1 MFASAAR
8 GTPSRFFG
16 TTESSCFERIFH
28 LPLNIWTDHLLDK
41 GVPGSLL
48 HGWIISFTDPGDHF
62 LLIVLFD
69 WIFFPRQDTLNTS
82 PANFIPESPM
92 EKITLGTMPFM
103 SVMPTLLVGAN
114 VKGKPNYM
122 TAAWATVACMA
133 PPMVCVAINKMRYT
147 AKGIEENKT
156 FSLNVPS
163 VKQVVETDHCGLVSG
178 AQEDKSKV
186 FRSFYGK
193 LKTAPLAEECPIN
206 IECRLFKSVDC
217 GSHLLYIGEVMEIH
231 AEKTCVTD
239 GKPDITKIN
248 PIIYAQSAYFDV
260 GKQVDSAFSAGKKF
274 TKK

>member
-1 MFASAAR
+1 LPAQ
-8 GTPSRFFG
+8 
-16 TTESSCFERIFH
+16 H
-28 LPLNIWTDHLLDK
+28 LRRRYLPNEEPLNTPFNKPYAGEKIMD
-41 GVPGSLL
+41 
-48 HGWIISFTDPGDHF
+48 
-62 LLIVLFD
+62 
-69 WIFFPRQDTLNTS
+69 
-82 PANFIPESPM
+82 
-92 EKITLGTMPFM
+92 KITLGAMPFM

-114 VKGKPNYM
+114 VRGKPNYM

-133 PPMVCVAINKMRYT
+133 PAMVCVAINKMRYT

-163 VKQVVETDHCGLVSG
+163 ANQVVETDHCGLVSG

-217 GSHLLYIGEVMEIH
+217 GSHLLYIGEVVEIH
-231 AEKTCVTD
+231 ADTACVTD

-248 PIIYAQSAYFDV
+248 PIVYAQLTYFDV
-260 GKQVDSAFSAGKKF
+260 GKQIDRAFSAGKKYR
-274 TKK
+274 KE